1 MKCNFCKTEE
11 AAYDGKTIYGPWAFM
26 CKSCFAQVGTGLGL
40 GKGQKLKTEPTTKK
54 GRGINDANRKQS

>member
-26 CKSCFAQVGTGLGL
+26 CKNCFAQVGTGLGL
-40 GKGQKLKTEPTTKK
+40 GKGQKLKMESTTKK
-54 GRGINDANRKQS
+54 ERRSDDADRK